1 MSLVKSILKSTGNEH
16 GSIVSDG
23 IVGDLCGF
31 ISTGSYSLNALISG
45 SIFNGIPSNKVTA
58 IAGPSGVGK
67 TFYVMQVIKSFLDA
81 DPENEVAYFES
92 ESALTQEM
100 MENLKIDT
108 TRIAFLPVTTIQEYR
123 FQSLKVLEEYEKAYG
138 RGHKEPKI
146 LMVLDSLGNLST
158 TKEVTDMADGKE
170 TLDMTRAKL
179 IRGAFRVLT
188 LKMGVLNVP
197 LLITNHTYDTIDM
210 FSKRVMGGG
219 SGLVYAASTVIF
231 LFKSKEKIG
240 TDVVGAVI
248 KARLEKSRLTKEQQK
263 VSTRLFFDKG
273 LDPYYGLAEI
283 AIATGVWTKLSKQ
296 IEFPD
301 GTKAFI
307 SKIEKNPEKYFTE
320 EVLKAID
327 DKCMGVFGY
336 GTPDVEIVS
345 GDEETG

>member
-1 MSLVKSILKSTGNEH
+1 MSLVKSILKATKNEY

-45 SIFNGIPSNKVTA
+45 SIYGGIPSNKVTA

-67 TFYVMQVIKSFLDA
+67 TFYVLQTIKSFLDA

-92 ESALTQEM
+92 ESALTKKMLED
-100 MENLKIDT
+100 LKIDT
-108 TRIAFLPVTTIQEYR
+108 SRIAFLPVTTIQQFR
-123 FQSLKVLEEYEKAYG
+123 FQALKVLETYEASYG
-138 RGHKEPKI
+138 VGSTDPKI

-158 TKEVTDMADGKE
+158 TKEVTDMAEGKE

-219 SGLVYAASTVIF
+219 CLVAD
-231 LFKSKEKIG
+231 
-240 TDVVGAVI
+240 TDIIMANGD
-248 KARLEKSRLTKEQQK
+248 
-263 VSTRLFFDKG
+263 F
-273 LDPYYGLAEI
+273 
-283 AIATGVWTKLSKQ
+283 
-296 IEFPD
+296 
-301 GTKAFI
+301 
-307 SKIEKNPEKYFTE
+307 
-320 EVLKAID
+320 KAIQD
-327 DKCMGVFGY
+327 VLEGEQVLTMEGPGTVAQLHNFNNKDVYKVKFGD
-336 GTPDVEIVS
+336 GHVIECSADHKFLTTDGKWMSIVEINESNNNLDFVVI
-345 GDEETG
+345 

>member
-1 MSLVKSILKSTGNEH
+1 MSLVKSILKATKNEY

-45 SIFNGIPSNKVTA
+45 SIYGGIPSNKVTA

-67 TFYVMQVIKSFLDA
+67 TFYVLQTIKSFLDA

-92 ESALTQEM
+92 ESALTKKMLED
-100 MENLKIDT
+100 LKIDT
-108 TRIAFLPVTTIQEYR
+108 SRIAFLPVTTIQQFR
-123 FQSLKVLEEYEKAYG
+123 FQALKVLETYEASYG
-138 RGHKEPKI
+138 VGSTDPKI

-219 SGLVYAASTVIF
+219 CLVAD
-231 LFKSKEKIG
+231 
-240 TDVVGAVI
+240 TDIIMANGD
-248 KARLEKSRLTKEQQK
+248 
-263 VSTRLFFDKG
+263 F
-273 LDPYYGLAEI
+273 
-283 AIATGVWTKLSKQ
+283 
-296 IEFPD
+296 
-301 GTKAFI
+301 
-307 SKIEKNPEKYFTE
+307 
-320 EVLKAID
+320 KAIQD
-327 DKCMGVFGY
+327 VLEGEQVLTMEGPGTVAQLHNFNNKDVYKVKFGD
-336 GTPDVEIVS
+336 GHVIECSADHKFLTTDGKWMSIVEINESNNNLDFVVI
-345 GDEETG
+345 